1 MALLQRILPIK
12 ALQLKIVK
20 ANPFLNAMKQ
30 ADFVGDIRGGDSFSD
45 IYGLKRLIIGS
56 MPDMIALLLKK
67 KLILLPQ
74 TYGPYNSRIGK
85 YIARMILVNADYV
98 CSRDRDSI
106 EVIQNLTESKV
117 LKNDLKISPDVAFM
131 LDAIKPDNVDIQP
144 PIDPNLEVPLI
155 GLNVNGLLYSG
166 GYTKRNMFGL
176 KFDYKVF
183 IKELLS
189 ELLKNTEAHILFV
202 PHTFMPEGDVNSD
215 PEASVKV
222 IQSLSKEYQKRVHLV
237 RRKYDQSRIK
247 GIIGSCD
254 FFIGS
259 RMHACIAALSQGIP
273 TIGVAYSKK
282 FLGVFA
288 SVGAGDMV
296 IDARKMNLDETVDE
310 IIKIYNMRNQL
321 SADTQN
327 KMVNVQKRVMDTFKE
342 LLA

>member
-1 MALLQRILPIK
+1 MR
-12 ALQLKIVK
+12 
-20 ANPFLNAMKQ
+20 
-30 ADFVGDIRGGDSFSD
+30 
-45 IYGLKRLIIGS
+45 
-56 MPDMIALLLKK
+56 
-67 KLILLPQ
+67 
-74 TYGPYNSRIGK
+74 
-85 YIARMILVNADYV
+85 
-98 CSRDRDSI
+98 
-106 EVIQNLTESKV
+106 
-117 LKNDLKISPDVAFM
+117 LKISPDVAFM